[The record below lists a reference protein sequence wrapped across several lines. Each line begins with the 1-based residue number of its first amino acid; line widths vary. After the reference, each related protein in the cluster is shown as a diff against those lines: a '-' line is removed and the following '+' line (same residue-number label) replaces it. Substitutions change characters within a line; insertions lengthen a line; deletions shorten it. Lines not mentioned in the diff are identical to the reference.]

1 MQTDGGGTYTH
12 TYVHTFMSSII
23 LQSARAEVLVME
35 RFTLTSM
42 LRVIT
47 TTCCMLATSSR
58 PYTEHTHTHTDR
70 QTTCTH
76 THTHTQHTHTHT
88 QHTHAH
94 VHTHTHTVHSYI
106 GKEDTWL
113 HTYMYM
119 YINEILLRCTVR
131 TALASRDNMHTY
143 KMCR

>member
-1 MQTDGGGTYTH
+1 
-12 TYVHTFMSSII
+12 MSSII

-58 PYTEHTHTHTDR
+58 PYTEHTHTHR
-70 QTTCTH
+70 QTDNMHTYTH
-76 THTHTQHTHTHT
+76 THTTHTCT
-88 QHTHAH
+88 RA
-94 VHTHTHTVHSYI
+94 HTHTHTVHSYT

>member
-23 LQSARAEVLVME
+23 LQSARAEVLVIE

-58 PYTEHTHTHTDR
+58 PYTEHTHTHR

-88 QHTHAH
+88 QYTVTQGRKTLGYIHT
-94 VHTHTHTVHSYI
+94 
-106 GKEDTWL
+106 
-113 HTYMYM
+113 
-119 YINEILLRCTVR
+119 CTC
-131 TALASRDNMHTY
+131 T
-143 KMCR
+143 